1 MIENIGETVEEKDE
15 KQSILIVDDDES
27 ILKSLALILEEKG
40 YETET
45 ALTGQEALE
54 KARERFFNLAF
65 LDIRLSD
72 MEGVELLAPLKKM
85 YPNMVVIIVTGY
97 ASLETAVRALNEGA
111 AAYITKP
118 LNMDEVLVTVRE
130 CLEKQHLTME
140 NERLYQEAQRELAE
154 RKRAEEELKQSE
166 ERYKTLVE
174 DINDG
179 YFVIQDGRFVYF
191 NQAFANLLE
200 DKKEV
205 ILVREF
211 LRLFS
216 LKYPEGPSKDDR
228 EGKEDQEHGGQNE
241 FEISGRDGGDLIL
254 EIRWSL
260 IDYNRRSA
268 YAGICKDITE
278 KKKAEIALQEKVK
291 ELEKWYR
298 LTVDRELKMTELKR
312 RIRELK
318 SRRKLVRKNQNI

>member
-1 MIENIGETVEEKDE
+1 
-15 KQSILIVDDDES
+15 
-27 ILKSLALILEEKG
+27 
-40 YETET
+40 
-45 ALTGQEALE
+45 
-54 KARERFFNLAF
+54 
-65 LDIRLSD
+65 
-72 MEGVELLAPLKKM
+72 
-85 YPNMVVIIVTGY
+85 
-97 ASLETAVRALNEGA
+97 
-111 AAYITKP
+111 
-118 LNMDEVLVTVRE
+118 
-130 CLEKQHLTME
+130 
-140 NERLYQEAQRELAE
+140 
-154 RKRAEEELKQSE
+154 
-166 ERYKTLVE
+166 VE

-200 DKKEV
+200 DKNEV

-216 LKYPEGPSKDDR
+216 LKYPEGTSKENQD
-228 EGKEDQEHGGQNE
+228 HGSQNE
-241 FEISGRDGGDLIL
+241 VEISGKDGEDLIL
-254 EIRWSL
+254 EIRWSV

-268 YAGICKDITE
+268 FAGICKDITE
-278 KKKAEIALQEKVK
+278 KKKAEMALQEKVK

>member
-1 MIENIGETVEEKDE
+1 MIEKNRETVEEKDE
-15 KQSILIVDDDES
+15 KESILIVDDDES
-27 ILKSLALILEEKG
+27 ILRSLALILEKKG

-45 ALTGQEALE
+45 AVTGREAME
-54 KARERFFNLAF
+54 KVSERFFNLAF

-72 MEGVELLAPLKKM
+72 MEGVELLAPFKEM
-85 YPNMVVIIVTGY
+85 HPDMVVIIVTGY
-97 ASLETAVRALNEGA
+97 ASLETAVLALNEGA

-118 LNMDEVLVTVRE
+118 LNMDEVLVKVRE
-130 CLEKQHLTME
+130 GLETQRLAME

-166 ERYKTLVE
+166 ERYRTLVE

-200 DKKEV
+200 DKNEV

-211 LRLFS
+211 LRHFS
-216 LKYPEGPSKDDR
+216 LKYPERPSKDDR
-228 EGKEDQEHGGQNE
+228 KGKEDQGHGGQNE
-241 FEISGRDGGDLIL
+241 FEILGKDGGDLIL
-254 EIRWSL
+254 EIRWNL

-268 YAGICKDITE
+268 FAGICKDITE
-278 KKKAEIALQEKVK
+278 KKKAEMALQEKVN